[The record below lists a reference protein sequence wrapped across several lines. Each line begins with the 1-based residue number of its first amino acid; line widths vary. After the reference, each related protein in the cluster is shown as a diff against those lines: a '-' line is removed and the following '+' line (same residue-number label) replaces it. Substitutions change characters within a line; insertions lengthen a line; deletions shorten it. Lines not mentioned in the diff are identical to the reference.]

1 MAIKPIGSKD
11 ECKTTI
17 LRVTILK
24 QLMDDIRETK
34 KLCKKHGFVFDIKP
48 DIENAVRTAIQEA
61 RSAINNQTGHRIK

>member
-1 MAIKPIGSKD
+1 MAVKPIGNKD

-24 QLMDDIRETK
+24 HLMDEVRETK

-48 DIENAVRTAIQEA
+48 DIENAVRMAIQEA
-61 RSAINNQTGHRIK
+61 RDAIENKAKSSG